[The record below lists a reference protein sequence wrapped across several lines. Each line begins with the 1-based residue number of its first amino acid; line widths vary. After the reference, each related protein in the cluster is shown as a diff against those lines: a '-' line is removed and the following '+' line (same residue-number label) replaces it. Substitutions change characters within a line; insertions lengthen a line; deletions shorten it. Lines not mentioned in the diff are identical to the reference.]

1 MKIREILAALAVSAL
16 CGCTDYLDVVPD
28 NIATI
33 EMAFN
38 NRANAEKY
46 LATCYSRI
54 PLYGNQHENPGLTAG
69 NDIWY
74 YTMEDH
80 YFSNTWAF
88 GIANGLQNVS
98 DPINNYWDG
107 IYTKPYVTVTS
118 LLKMFRTEVGLLT

>member
-1 MKIREILAALAVSAL
+1 MNMKIREILAVLAVSAL
-16 CGCTDYLDVVPD
+16 CGCTDFLDVVPD

-46 LATCYSRI
+46 LATCYARV

-88 GIANGLQNVS
+88 GSKEENL
-98 DPINNYWDG
+98 
-107 IYTKPYVTVTS
+107 YTKPYATVIS
-118 LLKMFRTEVGLLT
+118 SLKMFRTEIELPT

>member
-88 GIANGLQNVS
+88 GISQR
-98 DPINNYWDG
+98 I
-107 IYTKPYVTVTS
+107 TKC
-118 LLKMFRTEVGLLT
+118 